1 MDVIQGR
8 CGFAA
13 VCAAVVPGAQDVGSK
28 SVACVL
34 FANEQNA
41 INARFHLGQP
51 AGSILGRLVA
61 RLLLCCYTL
70 NTGKGRPKPQPHF
83 QTMITFND
91 VKELATEGFFTMAFP
106 HIFVNGSCDPTISD
120 LLISKEW
127 LESKRPKKACSR
139 N

>member
-91 VKELATEGFFTMAFP
+91 VKELATEYGFDLAQMRDDYINNRVTADELWTRL
-106 HIFVNGSCDPTISD
+106 NEEISAD
-120 LLISKEW
+120 MGY
-127 LESKRPKKACSR
+127 
-139 N
+139 

>member
-1 MDVIQGR
+1 M
-8 CGFAA
+8 
-13 VCAAVVPGAQDVGSK
+13 
-28 SVACVL
+28 L

-91 VKELATEGFFTMAFP
+91 VKELATEYGFDLAQMRDDYINNRVTADELWTRL
-106 HIFVNGSCDPTISD
+106 NEEISAD
-120 LLISKEW
+120 MGY
-127 LESKRPKKACSR
+127 
-139 N
+139 